1 MTDSHNE
8 NTSLLILFGLIGA
21 MVAFAVLLLIGANL
35 ISALALDDDLDSRAK
50 ARIAERLK
58 PVGDV
63 RVGDEPAPSATASRE
78 TAKEA
83 APDPAEIVN
92 NACVA
97 CHGSGVMNAPVM
109 GKAGDW
115 EPRLQ
120 DKGFSTLVENAVNGI
135 NAMPP
140 KGGDPSLSEEAIEK
154 AVRYMLEESGLNP
167 S

>member
-21 MVAFAVLLLIGANL
+21 MVAFAVLLLIGANM

-50 ARIAERLK
+50 AQIAERLE

-63 RVGDEPAPSATASRE
+63 RVGDEPAPSATANRK

-83 APDPAEIVN
+83 PVDPAEIVN
-92 NACVA
+92 NACAA

-120 DKGFSTLVENAVNGI
+120 NKGFSTLVENAVKGI

-140 KGGDPSLSEEAIEK
+140 KGGNPSLSEEAIEK
-154 AVRYMLEESGLNP
+154 AVRYMLKESGLNP

>member
-8 NTSLLILFGLIGA
+8 NTSLLVIFGLIGA
-21 MVAFAVLLLIGANL
+21 MVAFTVMLLIGANV

-50 ARIAERLK
+50 ALIAERLE

-63 RVGDEPAPSATASRE
+63 RVGDEPAPSAMASRE

-83 APDPAEIVN
+83 ARDPAEVVN
-92 NACVA
+92 NACIA
-97 CHGSGVMNAPVM
+97 CHGSGIMNSPVM

-115 EPRLQ
+115 ESRLQ
-120 DKGFSTLVENAVNGI
+120 NKGFSTLVENAVNGI

-140 KGGDPSLSEEAIEK
+140 KGGNPNLSEEAIEK